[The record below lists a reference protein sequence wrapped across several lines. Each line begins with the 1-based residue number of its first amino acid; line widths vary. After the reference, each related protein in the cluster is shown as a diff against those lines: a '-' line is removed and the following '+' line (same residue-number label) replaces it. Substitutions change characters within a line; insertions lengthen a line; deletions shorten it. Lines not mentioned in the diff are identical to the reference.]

1 MEMELIFISEISQLA
16 PELYAWLPMLRNA
29 WASERFRNDVTWHI
43 KMWELEPHLLGDRP
57 LCLSSCACPGTQR
70 KTMPWGTSLVT
81 QWLRIRLPMQGT
93 QVQALVWEDPTCRRA
108 TKPVRHNYWACAL
121 ELASHNYW
129 AWALELASHNYWACA
144 LELAS
149 HNYWACTP
157 QLLKPMCLEPVHHNK
172 RSHCNEKPA
181 QSHEDP
187 MQP

>member
-108 TKPVRHNYWACAL
+108 TKPVRHNYWA
-121 ELASHNYW
+121 
-129 AWALELASHNYWACA
+129 WALRPVSHSYWACV
-144 LELAS
+144 
-149 HNYWACTP
+149 P
-157 QLLKPMCLEPVHHNK
+157 QLLRPTHLEPVSSATREATSVRSPCTAMKSSPHSTQLKKACVQQRRPNAAKNK
-172 RSHCNEKPA
+172 
-181 QSHEDP
+181 
-187 MQP
+187 